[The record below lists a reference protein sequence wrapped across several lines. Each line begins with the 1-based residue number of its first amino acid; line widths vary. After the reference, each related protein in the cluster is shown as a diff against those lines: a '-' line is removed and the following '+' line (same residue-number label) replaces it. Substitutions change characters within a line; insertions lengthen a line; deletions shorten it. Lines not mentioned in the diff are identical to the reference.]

1 MENTVKHKQKKVY
14 NKSEIT
20 NDEKFYLETHNL
32 RQTKIH
38 LVFVWRYILFSTKKQ
53 FSEMFLTKIS

>member
-20 NDEKFYLETHNL
+20 NDEKFYLEPT
-32 RQTKIH
+32 I
-38 LVFVWRYILFSTKKQ
+38 FVKPKSIWYLCGVIYF
-53 FSEMFLTKIS
+53 FLPKNNSPKCF